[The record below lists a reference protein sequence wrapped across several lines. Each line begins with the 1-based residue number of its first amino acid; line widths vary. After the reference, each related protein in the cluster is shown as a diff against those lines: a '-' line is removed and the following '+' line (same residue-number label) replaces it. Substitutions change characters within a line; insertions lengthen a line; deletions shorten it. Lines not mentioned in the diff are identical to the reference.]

1 MSIMRETYVQLLKT
15 LGILLAVIVF
25 FTFPAT
31 VQAADDYPTK
41 PIRLIVPFAAGGG
54 TDFVARAIAPGL
66 SERLGQPVIVDNRGG
81 AGAILGTTI
90 AAKAAPDGY
99 TLLVCDTAH
108 SIQPTLRKLEY
119 DPIKS
124 FSLIALLVK
133 GDSMLCVPASLPA
146 NNIQE
151 FIALAKKKP
160 GELKA
165 GTAGLGSSGHMALE
179 LLRVMGNIDIVMVH
193 YRGAGASLTDLL
205 GGYVDISN
213 ITIQAALP
221 HIKAG
226 RIKALG
232 VGGPQRSEIVPDV
245 PTVAEQGLPGY
256 STTGWR
262 GLLGPAG
269 IPAPIVNRLTG
280 EIKTILATD
289 KVKMYFKNR
298 GMETSYKDPH
308 DFAVFISDEI
318 SRLTDV
324 VRKGNIKLQRK

>member
-1 MSIMRETYVQLLKT
+1 MRETYAKLIET

-25 FTFPAT
+25 FIFPAS
-31 VQAADDYPTK
+31 VLAADDYPTK

-54 TDFVARAIAPGL
+54 TDFVARAIAPEL

-160 GELKA
+160 GQLKA

-179 LLRVMGNIDIVMVH
+179 LLRVKGNIDIVMVH
-193 YRGAGASLTDLL
+193 YKGAGASLTDLL

-232 VGGPQRSEIVPDV
+232 VGGAQRSEIVPDV
-245 PTVAEQGLPGY
+245 PTVAEQGLAGY

-262 GLLGPAG
+262 GFLGPAG
-269 IPAPIVNRLTG
+269 IPAPIIDRLTR
-280 EIKTILATD
+280 EIKAVLATE
-289 KVKMYFKNR
+289 KVSMYFKNR
-298 GMETSYKDPH
+298 GMETSYKNPG

-318 SRLTDV
+318 NRLTEV
-324 VRKGNIKLQRK
+324 VKKGNIKLQRK